1 MSYTVNEL
9 SVMKSTLNGATD
21 VNNFIESLH
30 INEIKF
36 LSLLD
41 ELLESKIIQET
52 KLRKKRIIKFIRQ
65 YMTTNDWIDSSIGI
79 KEYLKDDNIYEIIR
93 KLFNTK
99 KSILT
104 DETTAFYIKDFNEFF
119 NMFAP
124 NTPLTEIMQT
134 CK

>member
-9 SVMKSTLNGATD
+9 STMKSTLNEATS
-21 VNNFIESLH
+21 VNNFLESLH
-30 INEIKF
+30 INEVKF

-41 ELLESKIIQET
+41 ELLENKIIQET
-52 KLRKKRIIKFIRQ
+52 KSRKKRIIKFIRQ

-79 KEYLKDDNIYEIIR
+79 KEYLKEDDIYEIIR

-104 DETTAFYIKDFNEFF
+104 DETTAFYVKDFNEFF

-124 NTPLTEIMQT
+124 NTPLTEIIQT

>member
-9 SVMKSTLNGATD
+9 STMKSTLNEATS
-21 VNNFIESLH
+21 VNNFLESLH

-41 ELLESKIIQET
+41 ELLENKIVQET
-52 KLRKKRIIKFIRQ
+52 KLRKKRIIKFIKQ
-65 YMTTNDWIDSSIGI
+65 YMTTTDWIDSSIGI
-79 KEYLKDDNIYEIIR
+79 KEYLKEDDIYEIVR

-124 NTPLTEIMQT
+124 NTPLSEILQT